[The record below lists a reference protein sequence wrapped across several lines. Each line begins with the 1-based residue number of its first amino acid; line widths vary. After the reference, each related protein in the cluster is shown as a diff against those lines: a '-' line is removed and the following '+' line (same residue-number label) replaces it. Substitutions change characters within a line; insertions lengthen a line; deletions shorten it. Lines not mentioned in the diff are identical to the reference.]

1 MLLVG
6 SFVLLAAREL
16 LPWFKLRPAHQHNV
30 MVTLATVSLAAALLT
45 AMITPRPWIL
55 PAHLQPASAWAAAAA
70 DEEAASVG
78 PSPEETASFVNRY
91 CRYGWLSPLVYKSFA
106 SESVIRM
113 NDLPSLPWYDEPRLL
128 LARINQAREG
138 GRRTL
143 DAVVRFL
150 SWELASMA
158 LWIALAAVF
167 ELIVP
172 LALFNFSAYF
182 ESPQTAS
189 LHPSF
194 WIALSFFSY
203 LVRSQTNQQY
213 IFTATR
219 LCVRLKSG
227 MTQELYQ
234 TAMASMELSSSV
246 IRDLVGKKNARP
258 KPPGGGAVKGKKSA
272 KTTTPAGQLAN
283 LMSSDIDAIF
293 KARDFVTTLVSVPI
307 SCIFVCL
314 GLFQLHGWPALVGF
328 AVMLLSIALP
338 LKTATWMSQ
347 AQRKV
352 KSRQDHRISLV
363 SEYVSL
369 IRPIKYF
376 AWEDIASRR
385 IGEVRTKE
393 QARLWTVALMQALT
407 AQLAESIPV
416 LAVLVILACR
426 VCVVGEPLSAASA
439 FTTVYL
445 TTTLRGNLVNLGST
459 WCKGQNAWIS
469 IGRLDTFFS
478 KVTPL
483 ATYPEGPLRLRN
495 ASFQKGTFTLD
506 RITLGHDDIV
516 EGGLHVLSGDSGSGK
531 TLLLR
536 AILGEVSLVEDD
548 DEEILQRPRVT
559 RPSSV
564 IYASQTPWLMNMTIK
579 DNIVFFTDFDHER
592 YKRVVTA
599 CCLDDDLMVLP
610 KGGMTM
616 AGENGSALSRG
627 QRARVALAR
636 ALYAAKEGSLVL
648 LDGIFAALDNRT
660 INQVW
665 QRCFCSDL
673 LRGKT
678 VILATRLEQV
688 LSECDR
694 HFVMDG
700 GRIVDRESRLVS
712 ERQSI
717 DVPAGYPSSDDEGAA
732 DVREEAATMRDGGA
746 TETSSADRAEPSA
759 ASLMMLDEATA
770 SMDSKADEM
779 AQDVLRRELARGA
792 DDDRGRRTLITIAH
806 RLSTIMDYDK
816 VIVMDQGV
824 VREVGAPRELEN
836 RPAPFSRTWCW
847 LSGSGPSELVGT
859 LDLHLLPGFLR
870 HLVFWSSLGWEE
882 ITYRLGC
889 FYPFV

>member
-1 MLLVG
+1 MSVGSVVLEVLAQIFRFSALVFIAIGAAETGSYTADSIAVAAVSGFGLAGLLPFTRWRRSCLAVADMLLVG
-6 SFVLLAAREL
+6 SFVLLAVREL
-16 LPWFKLRPAHQHNV
+16 LPWLELRPTHQHNV
-30 MVTLATVSLAAALLT
+30 MVTLATASLAAALLT
-45 AMITPRPWIL
+45 AMITPRPWNP
-55 PAHLQPASAWAAAAA
+55 PAHILQPAWAAA

-91 CRYGWLSPLVYKSFA
+91 CWYGWLSPLVYKSFA
-106 SESVIRM
+106 GEAVIGM
-113 NDLPSLPWYDEPRLL
+113 DDLPSLPWYDEPRLL

-143 DAVVRFL
+143 DAVFRFL
-150 SWELASMA
+150 SWELAAMA
-158 LWIALAAVF
+158 VWIALAAVF

-189 LHPSF
+189 LRPSF
-194 WIALSFFSY
+194 WIALGVFSY
-203 LVRSQTNQQY
+203 LIRSQTNQQY

-258 KPPGGGAVKGKKSA
+258 KPAGGAVKGKKSS
-272 KTTTPAGQLAN
+272 KTSTPAGQLAN

-293 KARDFVTTLVSVPI
+293 KARDFVTTVVSVPI
-307 SCIFVCL
+307 SCVFVCL

-328 AVMLLSIALP
+328 AVVLLSIALP

-352 KSRQDHRISLV
+352 KRRQDHRISLV

-376 AWEDIASRR
+376 AWEDVASRR

-416 LAVLVILACR
+416 LAVLVILACH
-426 VCVVGEPLSAASA
+426 VCVVGEPLSAAGA

-445 TTTLRGNLVNLGST
+445 TTTLRGNLVNLGSM
-459 WCKGQNAWIS
+459 WRKGQNAWIS

-483 ATYPEGPLRLRN
+483 ATYPEGPLRLRK

-536 AILGEVSLVEDD
+536 AILGEVGLAEDD
-548 DEEILQRPRVT
+548 DEEIIQRPRVT

-579 DNIVFFTDFDHER
+579 DNIVFFADFDHER

-599 CCLDDDLMVLP
+599 CCLDDDLMLLP

-616 AGENGSALSRG
+616 AGENGSALSSKCR
-627 QRARVALAR
+627 LAF
-636 ALYAAKEGSLVL
+636 APGS
-648 LDGIFAALDNRT
+648 
-660 INQVW
+660 W
-665 QRCFCSDL
+665 
-673 LRGKT
+673 
-678 VILATRLEQV
+678 
-688 LSECDR
+688 
-694 HFVMDG
+694 
-700 GRIVDRESRLVS
+700 
-712 ERQSI
+712 
-717 DVPAGYPSSDDEGAA
+717 
-732 DVREEAATMRDGGA
+732 
-746 TETSSADRAEPSA
+746 
-759 ASLMMLDEATA
+759 
-770 SMDSKADEM
+770 
-779 AQDVLRRELARGA
+779 
-792 DDDRGRRTLITIAH
+792 
-806 RLSTIMDYDK
+806 
-816 VIVMDQGV
+816 
-824 VREVGAPRELEN
+824 
-836 RPAPFSRTWCW
+836 
-847 LSGSGPSELVGT
+847 
-859 LDLHLLPGFLR
+859 
-870 HLVFWSSLGWEE
+870 
-882 ITYRLGC
+882 
-889 FYPFV
+889 